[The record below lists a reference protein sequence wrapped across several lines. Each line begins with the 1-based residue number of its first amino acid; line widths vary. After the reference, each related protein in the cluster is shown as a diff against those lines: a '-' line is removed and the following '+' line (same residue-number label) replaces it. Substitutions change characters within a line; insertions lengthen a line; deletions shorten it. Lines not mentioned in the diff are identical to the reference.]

1 MNNDSTAAMI
11 ELSLIGIGT
20 GNPQHLTLE
29 AVAALNACDLI
40 LIPHKG
46 AGKDDLAGLRQQI
59 CTQVIQPP
67 GPRIVEFALP
77 VRDPSIQDY
86 TARVDHWHDA
96 IAEVWVKTIR
106 AQLPATAAAAKVG
119 FLVWGDPSLYDSTM
133 RIAERLKATQEVS
146 LTVIPGVTS
155 IQALTA
161 AHAIPLNE
169 IGAPFTVTTGRQLR
183 ENGWPESADTLV
195 IMLDGECSF
204 QAIDPT
210 GVNIWWSAY
219 AGMEN
224 QISLSGPLA
233 ETAEQIIQTR
243 AQARADHGWI
253 MDIYLLRKS

>member
-1 MNNDSTAAMI
+1 MI

-20 GNPQHLTLE
+20 GNPEHLTLQ
-29 AVAALNACDLI
+29 AVQALNACDLI
-40 LIPHKG
+40 LIPNKG
-46 AGKDDLAGLRQQI
+46 KGKDDLASLRQEI
-59 CTQVIQPP
+59 CARVISAP
-67 GPRIVEFALP
+67 GPRIVEFDLP
-77 VRDPSIQDY
+77 VRDPAISDY

-96 IAEVWVKTIR
+96 IAQVWIETIR
-106 AQLPATAAAAKVG
+106 AQLPDAAAKVG

-133 RIAERLKATQEVS
+133 RIAERLKGTQKISIEV
-146 LTVIPGVTS
+146 VPGVTS

-183 ENGWPESADTLV
+183 ESGWPDSADTLV

-210 GVNIWWSAY
+210 GVEIWWSAY

-224 QISLSGPLA
+224 QISLCGPLQAVAA
-233 ETAEQIIQTR
+233 EIIATR
-243 AQARADHGWI
+243 AQARSDHGWI
-253 MDIYLLRKS
+253 MDIYLLRRSSGKGAAGRD

>member
-1 MNNDSTAAMI
+1 MMSSGRI

-29 AVAALNACDLI
+29 AVAALNAVDLI
-40 LIPHKG
+40 LIPNKG

-59 CTQVIQPP
+59 CARAITAP

-77 VRDPSIQDY
+77 VRDPAITDY
-86 TARVDHWHDA
+86 KERVDHWHDA
-96 IAEVWVKTIR
+96 IARIWIETIR
-106 AQLPATAAAAKVG
+106 ANRPSGDIKVG

-133 RIAERLKATQEVS
+133 RIAERLKADS
-146 LTVIPGVTS
+146 DIGLKVIPGITS

-161 AHAIPLNE
+161 AHAVPLNE

-183 ENGWPESADTLV
+183 EAGWPASADTLV

-204 QAIDPT
+204 QTIDPA
-210 GVNIWWSAY
+210 GVEIWWSAY

-224 QISLSGPLA
+224 QIGLSGPLA
-233 ETAEQIIQTR
+233 EISHEIVTTR
-243 AQARADHGWI
+243 ARARTEHGWI
-253 MDIYLLRKS
+253 MDIYLLRKTPA